1 METIC
6 ILTTGGKKSK
16 NSKTVTQYSYH
27 NIINGNV
34 KPGKIRLEDDCDK
47 RTKFRRKQMR
57 EPVLEFCPFVMKV
70 FYKLCVRFVF
80 PSRVIG

>member
-1 METIC
+1 
-6 ILTTGGKKSK
+6 
-16 NSKTVTQYSYH
+16 
-27 NIINGNV
+27 
-34 KPGKIRLEDDCDK
+34 
-47 RTKFRRKQMR
+47 MR